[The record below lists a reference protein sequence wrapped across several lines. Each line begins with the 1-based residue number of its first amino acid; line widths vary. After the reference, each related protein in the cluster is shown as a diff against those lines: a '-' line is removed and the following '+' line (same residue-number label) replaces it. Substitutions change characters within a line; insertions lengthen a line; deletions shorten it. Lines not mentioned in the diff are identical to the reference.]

1 MNKFEDDKQYKKGL
15 KGENLILKQIQKKYP
30 NAKKIDGYFKD
41 YDIQIPEIQKTVE
54 IKTDFTTSTGN
65 VFIEFTCNKKP
76 SGILTTRADIWVYIL
91 ESKKFWIK
99 TDNLKKCINKHNCL
113 NLVCNKNILG
123 KDIQGFLIPL
133 YIFQEYCFDIK
144 DLTEEESC
152 QLN

>member
-1 MNKFEDDKQYKKGL
+1 MNRFEDDKQYKKGL
-15 KGENLILKQIQKKYP
+15 KGENLILKQIQKKCR

>member
-1 MNKFEDDKQYKKGL
+1 VNRFEDDKQYKKGL

-99 TDNLKKCINKHNCL
+99 ADNLKKCINKHNCL

-133 YIFQEYCFDIK
+133 YIFQQYCFDIK